1 MDGNANRETAGE
13 TSLAVTDG
21 AAEEFRP
28 VVAEW
33 CLDGDNDTR
42 FSATASCGGCGGGCS
57 CA

>member
-1 MDGNANRETAGE
+1 MDGYTNAKPLLETVGTAD
-13 TSLAVTDG
+13 TTDK
-21 AAEEFRP
+21 EFRP

-33 CLDGDNDTR
+33 CLDADNDTR